1 MQTRLANLV
10 ALISMSFLISACVSV
25 QFGEEGEAVSLGGS
39 SSQAEKTANSSASA
53 ANSGLQTES
62 GTRIQTNIV
71 FESSL
76 DEANNK
82 GEALIQEGNAL
93 KKKAEA
99 LNQEAEE
106 LIRKGQFIQSN
117 SKK

>member
-1 MQTRLANLV
+1 MQTRLSTLV
-10 ALISMSFLISACVSV
+10 ALISISFLMSACVSV
-25 QFGEEGEAVSLGGS
+25 QFGEEGEAISLGGDSHQSEKVAS
-39 SSQAEKTANSSASA
+39 SSAAVNSSE
-53 ANSGLQTES
+53 LQTES

-76 DEANNK
+76 DDANNK
-82 GEALIQEGNAL
+82 GEALIQQGNAL

-99 LNQEAEE
+99 LNQEADEM
-106 LIRKGQFIQSN
+106 IRKGQFMQSN